1 MKRAAVYCGAA
12 EGINPIYKEQTIAL
26 GEWLLANNY
35 ELVYGGGKVGLM
47 GIIADTILKGH
58 GNVTG
63 IMPKFLKDREIA
75 HENLTT
81 LEVVETM
88 PERKTRM
95 IDLADVFIAL
105 PGGPGTLEEISE
117 VISLG
122 RVAQH
127 QNPCVLY
134 NVAGY
139 YDGLASFLIRWLLRD
154 FYHKLIEI
162 IFASQIHSVKLKH
175 SLKIIKRL
183 KHANIAN
190 LSGIRVLC
198 N

>member
-47 GIIADTILKGH
+47 GIIADTILKGR

-139 YDGLASFLIRWLLRD
+139 YDGLASFFDTMVAAGFLSQTDRD
-154 FYHKLIEI
+154 NICISDSLSKIKTFIENYQ
-162 IFASQIHSVKLKH
+162 APQA
-175 SLKIIKRL
+175 REY
-183 KHANIAN
+183 
-190 LSGIRVLC
+190 R
-198 N
+198 